1 VLRMCPQK
9 PKSSWSLQ
17 NHFETKLIFKLVSKN
32 RVDLIAN
39 IFFFHFSLK
48 NSFEIDKFEGFETIC
63 NSNWFSENVVY
74 RNLKLLKF
82 WPFHF
87 KTLFFNIS
95 DIRKLAA
102 PIPGTDT
109 FKLVVFLKEKNR
121 RQVLTSSVSFK

>member
-1 VLRMCPQK
+1 VKGM
-9 PKSSWSLQ
+9 
-17 NHFETKLIFKLVSKN
+17 HFSSKN
-32 RVDLIAN
+32 AHLLN
-39 IFFFHFSLK
+39 FYFFLHFSLK
-48 NSFEIDKFEGFETIC
+48 NSLEIDKFEGFETIC
-63 NSNWFSENVVY
+63 NSNWFSENVVD